1 LHSWY
6 NVKDWRTKN
15 DDIISLT
22 EGYPATMLHHLIASW
37 HFSRERPLSLT
48 DNRMLI
54 ISRFLSLFLSLSLC
68 FLDRSS
74 PLLRQSDVNNI
85 AISLSLSLSL
95 SLCSRIDH
103 LPFFMISRSL
113 SLQTVGDRRS
123 FHFGALCWQESFHG
137 YDILREDGTNRVSA
151 RSTYSLAS
159 SLFFSPLL
167 TSSSLL
173 LQLFSSSPFL
183 VAIIS
188 VSPTWSRRLVRRSA
202 AIMTSRGGEY
212 ALRRIKIGC
221 IHDCTLHSST
231 DSRGDRTFAL

>member
-1 LHSWY
+1 
-6 NVKDWRTKN
+6 
-15 DDIISLT
+15 
-22 EGYPATMLHHLIASW
+22 M
-37 HFSRERPLSLT
+37 
-48 DNRMLI
+48 
-54 ISRFLSLFLSLSLC
+54 
-68 FLDRSS
+68 FLDKSS

-85 AISLSLSLSL
+85 AISLSL

-123 FHFGALCWQESFHG
+123 FHLYFGALCWQESFHG

-167 TSSSLL
+167 ISPSLL

-188 VSPTWSRRLVRRSA
+188 VSPMWSRRLVRRST

-231 DSRGDRTFAL
+231 DSRGDRTLNFGKKTKVLTRR